1 MADEFDPDKITNL
14 SQVREQRDLEEKY
27 VDFMSSLREKV
38 GKRKK
43 LGDAHSWKYEIGD
56 RVVTRHTAKLPN
68 PTPWKI
74 TERVIREKGLLE
86 GSRPREGKNI
96 TGRDVPYYMVSR
108 IEDVGTPEEGE
119 VFSSLPEWS
128 IQSKFGLEGL
138 VPDEPRPKDQ
148 PRLPPLLEGPPEEP
162 GKKPSKGRVMRG
174 IGSLMRGRNVF
185 SLIQALREGY
195 ELLPEEYQVLDEAL
209 QYLKGTQFSIDKPGI
224 ESLKEWLG
232 ISPEDLGETIPLPKV
247 QKIDTA
253 LEDISVD
260 PVQGTAPEK
269 TVKAYKLFRTDSR
282 FPGELFPLFVESK
295 SPINIGSWVD
305 SALVEQTTAG
315 KIKSKLGPLA
325 FRPGWHGSEFP
336 VATHIGSKSSPLLN
350 KPDIR
355 PDNQVWAEV
364 EFPNDVDWQTE
375 AINRASIV
383 KSGPRKGE
391 INLREAHIT
400 DQIPT
405 GGFYRY
411 KTNPNMQNDWLISGS
426 MKINRVLNDADVERI
441 NSAAGLA
448 DLPRARFVHK
458 TRPDTEKAA
467 GGFIDKPLYDDQRMI
482 G

>member
-174 IGSLMRGRNVF
+174 IGSLMRGRMF
-185 SLIQALREGY
+185 PIIRAAQAGWETLS
-195 ELLPEEYQVLDEAL
+195 PEARAEIED
-209 QYLKGTQFSIDKPGI
+209 YLKRPAHELFGMDKPGI
-224 ESLKEWLG
+224 EYFKELLG
-232 ISPEDLGETIPLPKV
+232 ISPEDLGETIPLPGPEPSHGVLGKPLYHASTKQDKTLATLRPREGAIWFAV
-247 QKIDTA
+247 DIADAAEIIGTKGGPSSIVAVRLSQDGRVLDPENGNDRAIILEAMARVESAPLEEVKTRFERNIA
-253 LEDISVD
+253 EGESWEDID
-260 PVQGTAPEK
+260 NQ
-269 TVKAYKLFRTDSR
+269 Y
-282 FPGELFPLFVESK
+282 
-295 SPINIGSWVD
+295 
-305 SALVEQTTAG
+305 
-315 KIKSKLGPLA
+315 
-325 FRPGWHGSEFP
+325 
-336 VATHIGSKSSPLLN
+336 LLN
-350 KPDIR
+350 ALR
-355 PDNQVWAEV
+355 
-364 EFPNDVDWQTE
+364 NDGYDAVMATEGGGQTV
-375 AINRASIV
+375 A
-383 KSGPRKGE
+383 
-391 INLREAHIT
+391 
-400 DQIPT
+400 
-405 GGFYRY
+405 
-411 KTNPNMQNDWLISGS
+411 
-426 MKINRVLNDADVERI
+426 VLNK
-441 NSAAGLA
+441 SAIQEIPVGKVV
-448 DLPRARFVHK
+448 PG
-458 TRPDTEKAA
+458 KAA
-467 GGFIDKPLYDDQRMI
+467 GGFIDKPLYDDRRMI